1 MITPRL
7 ARWLRSSATLGVNL
21 VLCSAW
27 GVVPFRVDSSVEAQE
42 VRVRADGIILG
53 AGNENIPNKIDRNTA
68 LAQVRG
74 LVQNEL
80 RIIAHTCAPTE
91 SQSIALLSIVEQEW
105 RTKSS
110 REVAKRL
117 QSHVHGT
124 IDFDGI
130 VERSMQDW
138 VAKTLTPEQLAKY
151 EVELSNRVASRREAL
166 IEQMLV
172 WLHDKLKLS
181 SGQQELVRKV
191 LEEKWKDRWFRSI
204 EGVYDNEALLP
215 ELNRSWLDTIL
226 TESQRNALAIRT
238 PLPRSANY
246 SLEYTVHPLE
256 EPLRL
261 GSVTSDPRLVSTTP
275 PVPSEPSK

>member
-1 MITPRL
+1 
-7 ARWLRSSATLGVNL
+7 
-21 VLCSAW
+21 
-27 GVVPFRVDSSVEAQE
+27 VDSSVEAQE

-246 SLEYTVHPLE
+246 SLEYPVHPLE